1 MRRPRQDSSMTPPHL
16 RIAVIGN
23 SLPRRCGIAT
33 FTTDLVCAISNS
45 RPNVET
51 CIVAM
56 NDHGQ
61 TYDYPGSVVFQI
73 KDDTIEDYV
82 RAAAFLNEGQFDVV
96 CLQHEFGIFGG
107 DAGAHILELL
117 SRLKMPVIT
126 TLHTVLAKPGAA
138 QRAVM
143 ERLVEA

>member
-1 MRRPRQDSSMTPPHL
+1 MTPHR

-33 FTTDLVCAISNS
+33 FTTDLVRAIANS

-61 TYDYPGSVVFQI
+61 IYDYPGSVVFQI

-82 RAAAFLNEGQFDVV
+82 RAAATARTRPF
-96 CLQHEFGIFGG
+96 
-107 DAGAHILELL
+107 
-117 SRLKMPVIT
+117 
-126 TLHTVLAKPGAA
+126 
-138 QRAVM
+138 
-143 ERLVEA
+143 